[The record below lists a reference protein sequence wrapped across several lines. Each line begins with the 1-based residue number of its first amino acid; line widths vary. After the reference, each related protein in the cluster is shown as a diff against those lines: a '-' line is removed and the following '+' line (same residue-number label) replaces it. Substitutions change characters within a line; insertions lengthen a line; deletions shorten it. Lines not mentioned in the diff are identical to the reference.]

1 MALEWGKRSGAVAA
15 VALTGA
21 MLAGCAQ
28 PIAVQCDFTPFL
40 TAQRSPGPAMAP
52 MVPGTMQEVPLNA
65 VAFTDRRITDRVLV
79 QSLSASRNDAG
90 RVQVTTRMV
99 NCTDTPIQV
108 EARTQF
114 MDSGQAPT
122 EPVSVWK
129 RVFLSPRAF
138 AIYQE
143 SSMDAQKVALYLVEL
158 KGADPR

>member
-1 MALEWGKRSGAVAA
+1 MALEWGKRAGALAA
-15 VALTGA
+15 VA

-28 PIAVQCDFTPFL
+28 PIAVQCDFSPFL
-40 TAQRSPGPAMAP
+40 SAQRSPGPALAP

-65 VAFTDRRITDRVLV
+65 IAFTDRRITDRVLV
-79 QSLSASRNDAG
+79 QSLGASRNDAG
-90 RVQVTTRMV
+90 RVQVTARMV

-138 AIYQE
+138 AVYQE